1 MFLKMILLTPKI
13 ERNVELAIKLL
24 VVVVDVEAA
33 AVVLV
38 VVMEVVVK

>member
-1 MFLKMILLTPKI
+1 MKMILLTPKI
-13 ERNVELAIKLL
+13 ERNVEPAIKLL

>member
-24 VVVVDVEAA
+24 VVVVDVEADE
-33 AVVLV
+33 
-38 VVMEVVVK
+38 EVVFMF